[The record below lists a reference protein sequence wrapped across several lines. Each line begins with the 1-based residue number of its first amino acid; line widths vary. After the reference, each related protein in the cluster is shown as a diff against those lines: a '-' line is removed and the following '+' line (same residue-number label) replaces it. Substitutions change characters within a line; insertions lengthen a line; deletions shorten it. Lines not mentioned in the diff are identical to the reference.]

1 MKMLNKEEVVT
12 LIQKVFKDYCDSF
25 DKSLNELKIWPWT
38 RAKTV
43 IHESNQ
49 VHRFL
54 DAYQKTGDDIVTWTE
69 LPVYY
74 KDNKQLAHI
83 DAFIIDKKRK
93 LIFFIEAKRLSRKDQ
108 VTSLQSDVHRLFD
121 IAHEIYVGDKRFK
134 GLNLF
139 EYDAYM
145 IPLADVWDY
154 RGKWCEEYASNWSKE
169 VYDIESIYTYTL
181 ITLFKTLDIPEEQEK
196 GKYHLL
202 GALMPVFDSEKYKQ
216 ELALKRKSQGEAADA
231 SILVYA
237 DDMPFECL
245 LASVNK

>member
-1 MKMLNKEEVVT
+1 MLNKEEVT
-12 LIQKVFKDYCDSF
+12 ALIKNVFEDYCDSF
-25 DKSLNELKIWPWT
+25 DKSLNDLLVWPWT
-38 RAKTV
+38 DEKTV

-54 DAYQKTGDDIVTWTE
+54 DAYQKTGDEIVTWME

-83 DAFIIDKKRK
+83 DAFIADKKRK
-93 LIFFIEAKRLSRKDQ
+93 LIFFIEAKRLSRKEQ

-121 IAHEIYVGDKRFK
+121 IAHEIYVGDNRFK

-139 EYDAYM
+139 DYDAYM

-154 RGKWCEEYASNWSKE
+154 RGEWCEKYASNWGKE

-181 ITLFKTLDIPEEQEK
+181 TTLSRTLDIPEEQEK

-202 GALMPVFDSEKYKQ
+202 GALMPVFDSEKYKE
-216 ELALKRKSQGEAADA
+216 ELELKRRKTPGEAADA

-237 DDMPFECL
+237 DDIPFEYL